1 MIVFF
6 FLFVFLLLVSQ
17 LLITYV
23 YDNAQTNLPELV
35 WNDMTWLVM
44 ELYYLLF
51 QRLYFCSIMKEK
63 YFSNSMYGFI

>member
-35 WNDMTWLVM
+35 WYDMTSNGVV
-44 ELYYLLF
+44 LF
-51 QRLYFCSIMKEK
+51 IIPEVVFLFHYEGKIF
-63 YFSNSMYGFI
+63 F

>member
-17 LLITYV
+17 LLITYMYV

-35 WNDMTWLVM
+35 WYDMTSNGVV
-44 ELYYLLF
+44 LF
-51 QRLYFCSIMKEK
+51 IIPEVVFLFHYEGKIF
-63 YFSNSMYGFI
+63 F